1 MGVQEGIIF
10 AYLATPKSAGASNV
24 FVKTRPNTVVR
35 AELIKNKT
43 TKRSEPVSS
52 VSRQKTTSIKLVRS
66 QS

>member
-1 MGVQEGIIF
+1 MSTSGKF
-10 AYLATPKSAGASNV
+10 ATLKATPNAGTSNV